1 MRRWRRCF
9 RGAGIETTV
18 DGATVGEA
26 NGWSLNPAEGLP
38 LIGDLNSSC
47 TNRPFHRPRN
57 MHIVGSDPAFHVS
70 GCSDVNNLTDQLT
83 LNSARHLKVVSLQG
97 TLNGRLSIDIG
108 TIQVK

>member
-1 MRRWRRCF
+1 M
-9 RGAGIETTV
+9 
-18 DGATVGEA
+18 DGAAVGEA
-26 NGWSLNPAEGLP
+26 NGWRLNPAEGLT

-47 TNRPFHRPRN
+47 
-57 MHIVGSDPAFHVS
+57 SDPAFHVS

>member
-1 MRRWRRCF
+1 
-9 RGAGIETTV
+9 
-18 DGATVGEA
+18 
-26 NGWSLNPAEGLP
+26 
-38 LIGDLNSSC
+38 
-47 TNRPFHRPRN
+47 